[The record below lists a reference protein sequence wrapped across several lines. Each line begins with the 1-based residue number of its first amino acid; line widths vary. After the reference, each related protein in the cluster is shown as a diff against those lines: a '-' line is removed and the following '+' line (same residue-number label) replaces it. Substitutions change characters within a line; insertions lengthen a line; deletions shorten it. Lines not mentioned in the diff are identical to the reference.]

1 MLHEYTAM
9 PSSVTLI
16 TAVLNLQAVQIH
28 CYAQHS
34 MHPQNWPA
42 KLLVPAPV
50 AACQTGRFPPFH
62 QVSCQDCWHPFL
74 HSESAENP
82 VQAVAD
88 LHLRHYNLAVPLWV
102 QQLAVYSETHCYLL
116 PYYAYNQSVQA
127 DSNWPSGRHPASAAT
142 APPCSQLPV
151 KDVPVCQYGQSYD

>member
-16 TAVLNLQAVQIH
+16 TAVLNLQAVQMH

-34 MHPQNWPA
+34 MHHQNWPA

-116 PYYAYNQSVQA
+116 PYYAYNQCYSRASVIWGRFSKLPKKTVSSRGFREA
-127 DSNWPSGRHPASAAT
+127 WNSGWG
-142 APPCSQLPV
+142 SQSSLA
-151 KDVPVCQYGQSYD
+151 